1 MVSLMFKQLAALVA
15 STAMLSAG
23 VAYGS
28 TAQHS
33 SQGAE
38 RANLLAQD
46 TCETEVDAYP
56 TADADVTYVTAD
68 TTCFD
73 EEDGILV
80 DDEVFAIE
88 YDDAIDYFY
97 IDYDGVDWYFVE
109 WDGAIL
115 LTDGEDYVEFS
126 LID

>member
-1 MVSLMFKQLAALVA
+1 MVPSILKQLTALAASA
-15 STAMLSAG
+15 AMLSAG

-28 TAQHS
+28 TTQQS
-33 SQGAE
+33 SQDAE

-46 TCETEVDAYP
+46 TCVTDVATYP
-56 TADADVTYVTAD
+56 TADADVVYVTAD

-73 EEDGILV
+73 ETDGV
-80 DDEVFAIE
+80 TVNGEVFAIE

-97 IDYDGVDWYFVE
+97 IDYNGDDWYFIE
-109 WDGAIL
+109 WDGVIL

-126 LID
+126 IMS

>member
-1 MVSLMFKQLAALVA
+1 MVPSILKRLTALAV

-28 TAQHS
+28 TAQPS

-46 TCETEVDAYP
+46 TCVTDVDTYP
-56 TADADVTYVTAD
+56 TADADVVYVTAD
-68 TTCFD
+68 TTCFN
-73 EEDGILV
+73 EKDGVLIN
-80 DDEVFAIE
+80 DEVFAIE
-88 YDDAIDYFY
+88 YDDAVNYFY
-97 IDYDGVDWYFVE
+97 IDYDGVDWYFIE

-126 LID
+126 ALD

>member
-1 MVSLMFKQLAALVA
+1 MVSSVLKKLAALAA

-28 TAQHS
+28 TPQYS
-33 SQGAE
+33 SQGAD

-46 TCETEVDAYP
+46 TCVTDAATYP
-56 TADADVTYVTAD
+56 TSDADVVYVTAD
-68 TTCFD
+68 TTCFN
-73 EEDGILV
+73 EKGGILV

-97 IDYDGVDWYFVE
+97 IDYDGVDWYFIE

-115 LTDGEDYVEFS
+115 LTDGEDYVVFS
-126 LID
+126 FID